1 MCTAQHPLNKAP
13 SHRYDH
19 EMQTWILHIDMDAF
33 FASVE
38 QMDNPE
44 LRGKPVAVG
53 GTSDRSVV
61 AAASYEVRQFG
72 VRSAMSV
79 VKARQLC
86 PDIIMVPGRM
96 KRYQEISRM
105 VMGVLREFS
114 PTVEK
119 ASVDEAY
126 LDGTGLERL
135 FGPIEEV
142 GMQIKARMKE
152 VTGLTCSVG
161 IAPIRFLAKIS
172 SDMNKPDGIFII
184 HPEQMNDFL
193 FSLPVKKIPGVGK
206 KLLEILK
213 RHGVNTCGDVLN
225 HPRDYWQERI
235 GKYGGALHDRAR
247 GIDPN
252 GVVTTTKNKS
262 SSAENTFHEDTTDR
276 KVLTTWLLSQSER
289 VGGDLRSHNYKG
301 RTVTLKV
308 KFADFKQ
315 ITRSKSLDSRTDNTA
330 LIFET
335 ACELLGQ
342 VELRRAVR
350 LIGVGVSNFHPRNR
364 QVSLFEEAPAALE
377 ETSELDRAVDAVREK
392 FGSKAVTR
400 VDLLQFKKKE

>member
-1 MCTAQHPLNKAP
+1 
-13 SHRYDH
+13 
-19 EMQTWILHIDMDAF
+19 MQTWILHIDMDAF

-38 QMDNPE
+38 QLDNPE

-61 AAASYEVRQFG
+61 SAASYEVRKYG

-86 PDIIMVPGRM
+86 PDIILVPGRM
-96 KRYQEISRM
+96 ARYKEVSRQ
-105 VMGVLREFS
+105 VMGVLAEFS

-135 FGPIEEV
+135 FGPIDEV
-142 GMQIKARMKE
+142 GRQIKARMAE

-161 IAPIRFLAKIS
+161 AAPVRFLAKIA
-172 SDMNKPDGIFII
+172 SDMDKPDGMFII
-184 HPEQMNDFL
+184 HPHQVEDFL
-193 FSLPVKKIPGVGK
+193 RTLPVKKIPGVGK
-206 KLLEILK
+206 KLLDILT
-213 RHGVNTCGDVLN
+213 RLGAHTCGDVLK
-225 HPRDYWQERI
+225 RDRAFWEERL
-235 GKYGGALHDRAR
+235 GKYGAALHDRAR

-252 GVVTTTKNKS
+252 GVVTTSAAKS
-262 SSAENTFHEDTTDR
+262 CSAENTFHEDTTDR
-276 KVLTTWLLSQSER
+276 AVLTRWLLAQSER
-289 VGGDLRSHNYKG
+289 VGADLRRHGYKG

-315 ITRSKSLDSRTDNTA
+315 ITRSLSLDSRTDNTA
-330 LIFET
+330 VIFET
-335 ACELLGQ
+335 ACALLKQ

-350 LIGVGVSNFHPRNR
+350 LIGVGVSNFEGRSR
-364 QVSLFEEAPAALE
+364 QVTLFEEAPRASE
-377 ETSELDRAVDAVREK
+377 ETSGLDKAVDAVRHR

-400 VDLLQFKKKE
+400 VDLLGFKKNKENE

>member
-1 MCTAQHPLNKAP
+1 
-13 SHRYDH
+13 
-19 EMQTWILHIDMDAF
+19 MQTWILHIDMDAF

-38 QMDNPE
+38 QLDNPD

-53 GTSDRSVV
+53 GSSDRGVV
-61 AAASYEVRQFG
+61 SAASYEVRKYG
-72 VRSAMSV
+72 VHSAMSV

-86 PDIIMVPGRM
+86 PDIILVPGRM
-96 KRYQEISRM
+96 KRYKEVSQLA
-105 VMGVLREFS
+105 MGVLREFS

-135 FGPIEEV
+135 FGPIDEV
-142 GMQIKARMKE
+142 GRQIKARMKE

-161 IAPIRFLAKIS
+161 AAPVRFLAKIA
-172 SDMNKPDGIFII
+172 SDMDKPDGMYII
-184 HPEQMNDFL
+184 HAHEMHEFL
-193 FSLPVKKIPGVGK
+193 HSLPVKKIPGVGK
-206 KLLEILK
+206 KLVDILM
-213 RHGVNTCGDVLN
+213 RLGVRTCGDVLKED
-225 HPRDYWQERI
+225 REYWKERL

-252 GVVTTTKNKS
+252 GVEVSSGAKS
-262 SSAENTFHEDTTDR
+262 CSAENTFHEDTNDR
-276 KVLTTWLLSQSER
+276 EVLTKWLLAQSER
-289 VGGDLRSHNYKG
+289 VGSDLRRHGYKG

-315 ITRSKSLDSRTDNTA
+315 ITRSKSLDTRTDNTA
-330 LIFET
+330 QIFDT
-335 ACELLGQ
+335 ACDLLKQ

-350 LIGVGVSNFHPRNR
+350 LIGVGVSNFDARVR
-364 QVSLFEEAPAALE
+364 QVTLFEEAPGIQE
-377 ETSELDRAVDAVREK
+377 ETSELDRAVDAVRQK

-400 VDLLQFKKKE
+400 VDLLDFKKKR

>member
-1 MCTAQHPLNKAP
+1 
-13 SHRYDH
+13 
-19 EMQTWILHIDMDAF
+19 MQTWILHIDMDAF

-53 GTSDRSVV
+53 GSSDRGVV
-61 AAASYEVRQFG
+61 AAASYEVRKYG
-72 VRSAMSV
+72 VHSAMSV

-86 PDIIMVPGRM
+86 PDIILVPGRM

-105 VMGVLREFS
+105 AMGVLQEFS

-135 FGPIEEV
+135 FGPIDEV
-142 GMQIKARMKE
+142 GRQIKDRMVE

-161 IAPIRFLAKIS
+161 AAPVRFLAKIA
-172 SDMNKPDGIFII
+172 SDMDKPNGMYII
-184 HPEQMNDFL
+184 HPHEVEGFL
-193 FSLPVKKIPGVGK
+193 HSLPVKKIPGVGK
-206 KLLEILK
+206 KLVDILM
-213 RHGVNTCGDVLN
+213 RLNVRTCGDVLK
-225 HPRDYWQERI
+225 RDREFWQERI

-252 GVVTTTKNKS
+252 GVVTSSGAKS
-262 SSAENTFHEDTTDR
+262 CSAENTFHEDTSDR
-276 KVLTTWLLSQSER
+276 TVLTTWLLSQSER
-289 VGGDLRSHNYKG
+289 VGADLRRHHYKG

-315 ITRSKSLDSRTDNTA
+315 ITRSLSLDSRTDSTTV
-330 LIFET
+330 IFET
-335 ACELLGQ
+335 ACQLLEQ

-350 LIGVGVSNFHPRNR
+350 LIGVGVSNFEARTR
-364 QVSLFEEAPAALE
+364 QVNLFEEAPQALE
-377 ETSELDRAVDAVREK
+377 QTSELDLAVDAVRKK

-400 VDLLQFKKKE
+400 VDLLSFKKRSE

>member
-1 MCTAQHPLNKAP
+1 
-13 SHRYDH
+13 
-19 EMQTWILHIDMDAF
+19 MQTWILHIDMDAF

-38 QMDNPE
+38 QLDNPE

-53 GTSDRSVV
+53 GSSDRGVV
-61 AAASYEVRQFG
+61 SAASYEVRQFG

-86 PDIIMVPGRM
+86 PEIILVPGRM
-96 KRYQEISRM
+96 KRYQEISRQA
-105 VMGVLREFS
+105 MGVLQEFS

-142 GMQIKARMKE
+142 GRQIKARMKE

-161 IAPIRFLAKIS
+161 AAPVRFLAKIA
-172 SDMNKPDGIFII
+172 SDMDKPDGMYII
-184 HPEQMNDFL
+184 HPYEVDSFL
-193 FSLPVKKIPGVGK
+193 RDLPVKKIPGVGK
-206 KLLEILK
+206 KLLEVLTRLGVRTCGDILK
-213 RHGVNTCGDVLN
+213 RD
-225 HPRDYWQERI
+225 REFWQERL

-252 GVVTTTKNKS
+252 GVVSYSGVKS
-262 SSAENTFHEDTTDR
+262 CSAENTFQEDTNDR
-276 KVLTTWLLSQSER
+276 ELLARWLLAQSER
-289 VGGDLRSHNYKG
+289 VGADLRKHGYKG

-315 ITRSKSLDSRTDNTA
+315 ITRSRSLDSRTDNTTV
-330 LIFET
+330 IFET

-350 LIGVGVSNFHPRNR
+350 LIGVGVSNFEGRSR
-364 QVSLFEEAPAALE
+364 QVTLFEPPPREQEA
-377 ETSELDRAVDAVREK
+377 TSELDRAVDAVRDK

-400 VDLLQFKKKE
+400 VDLLDFKKKK